1 MDICLPLQEMSAVEK
16 LAVMELL
23 WEDLS
28 RTPENIPSPAWHGEV
43 LADRERKLKEGKTR
57 FYDFEE
63 VKERLRKAVQ

>member
-1 MDICLPLQEMSAVEK
+1 MNVSLPLQEMGTVEK

-23 WEDLS
+23 WKDLS
-28 RTPENIPSPAWHGEV
+28 RTPENPAWHGEV

-63 VKERLRKAVQ
+63 VRERLRKAVK